1 MGSLANDEGCLPAGL
16 TVVISEQILGNL
28 EQAGAAISLAAVLVI
43 VGGFLLAAGRFFA
56 DDRKLGPKPAFN
68 RFKVGLGR
76 PLLLGLEILVVS
88 DVVETITVTPTFASL
103 AALGILVIIRTAVSW
118 TLALEVEGHWPWQ
131 SAGQD

>member
-1 MGSLANDEGCLPAGL
+1 M
-16 TVVISEQILGNL
+16 L
-28 EQAGAAISLAAVLVI
+28 EQVLEYLDQASHAITLFAVLVI

-76 PLLLGLEILVVS
+76 PLLLGLEILVLA
-88 DVVETITVTPTFASL
+88 DVIETITVTPTFASL
-103 AALGILVIIRTAVSW
+103 GTLGILVIVRTAVSW
-118 TLALEVEGHWPWQ
+118 TLTLEVEGHWPWQ